1 MATLSQWAVQ
11 TLALGAIGTVLLGA
25 ASTTK
30 ADPISFHLTS
40 IQITTTSGSTVTF
53 DGTVTNDSGGSLKA
67 SDFFFNFFGFDPV
80 SVSPIQDLGVA
91 SNFLIPNGATSGV
104 VALFDVM
111 LGAVPAGSSFPLD
124 VVLQDTNSDL
134 STQQG
139 VTVSVSGSVTQTAE
153 PATLLLLTTGLLVP
167 FAVRRKPK
175 LFEI

>member
-1 MATLSQWAVQ
+1 MAM
-11 TLALGAIGTVLLGA
+11 
-25 ASTTK
+25 
-30 ADPISFHLTS
+30 
-40 IQITTTSGSTVTF
+40 F
-53 DGTVTNDSGGSLKA
+53 DVR
-67 SDFFFNFFGFDPV
+67 
-80 SVSPIQDLGVA
+80 LGV
-91 SNFLIPNGATSGV
+91 
-104 VALFDVM
+104 
-111 LGAVPAGSSFPLD
+111 VPAGSSFPLD